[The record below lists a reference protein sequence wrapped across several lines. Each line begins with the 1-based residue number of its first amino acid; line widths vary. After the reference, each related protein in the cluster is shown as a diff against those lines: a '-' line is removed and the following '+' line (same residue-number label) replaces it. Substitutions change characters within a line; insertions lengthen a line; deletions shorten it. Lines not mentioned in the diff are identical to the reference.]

1 MQDFLSQSSGELPME
16 DFQWFVREVH
26 RHFGLDL
33 SGYKPHRM
41 KRRIE
46 ILIRKYRLSSYQEY
60 LRLLLTNSSVK
71 EEFLDKITINVT
83 EFFRNPE
90 KWWELRDKYLPE
102 LLSFS
107 RSRFKAWSAGC
118 ASGEEPYSL
127 AILLEEL
134 NAPAGAYVLAT
145 DIDDKA
151 LQEAKNGVYESR
163 SMISTPKAYVD
174 RYFEIVDG
182 MYKIKDFVK
191 KRVTFQKHNMLQDP
205 FPQGLDLIVCRN
217 VVIYFEENAKAQLYQ
232 NFAKALRL
240 GGILFVG
247 STERIFN
254 HTEIGLKIVSPFFYR
269 RVT

>member
-1 MQDFLSQSSGELPME
+1 MQDFLSQFSGDLPME
-16 DFQWFVREVH
+16 DFQWFVKEVH

-46 ILIRKYRLSSYQEY
+46 ILIRKYKLSSYQEY
-60 LRLLLTNSSVK
+60 LRLLLSNSVVRD
-71 EEFLDKITINVT
+71 EFLDKLTINVT

-102 LLSFS
+102 LLSLS

-134 NAPAGAYVLAT
+134 KAPVGAGVLAT
-145 DIDDKA
+145 DIDEKA
-151 LQEAKNGVYESR
+151 IEEAKRGIYESR
-163 SMISTPKAYVD
+163 SMISTPKSYID

-182 MYKIKDFVK
+182 MYKIKDSVK

-217 VVIYFEENAKAQLYQ
+217 VVIYFEEHAKTQLYQ
-232 NFAKALRL
+232 NFAKALRI
-240 GGILFVG
+240 GGVLFVG
-247 STERIFN
+247 STERIFD
-254 HTEIGLKIVSPFFYR
+254 HTSLGLKLLSPFFYQ
-269 RVT
+269 RVN

>member
-90 KWWELRDKYLPE
+90 KSGINTFQSSSLFQDRD
-102 LLSFS
+102 S
-107 RSRFKAWSAGC
+107 RRGALVVRVGKNLTHS
-118 ASGEEPYSL
+118 PYSL
-127 AILLEEL
+127 
-134 NAPAGAYVLAT
+134 
-145 DIDDKA
+145 K
-151 LQEAKNGVYESR
+151 S
-163 SMISTPKAYVD
+163 
-174 RYFEIVDG
+174 
-182 MYKIKDFVK
+182 
-191 KRVTFQKHNMLQDP
+191 
-205 FPQGLDLIVCRN
+205 
-217 VVIYFEENAKAQLYQ
+217 
-232 NFAKALRL
+232 
-240 GGILFVG
+240 
-247 STERIFN
+247 
-254 HTEIGLKIVSPFFYR
+254 
-269 RVT
+269 